1 MLVLPQQSPGSGD
14 TSILLVQIFVFYDVF
29 LCVKFHEIMLCLFR
43 WKTLLE
49 RKTDNILSP
58 IKARKGGS
66 AEKNL
71 RGIGMLKSDF
81 FISNVIFF

>member
-1 MLVLPQQSPGSGD
+1 
-14 TSILLVQIFVFYDVF
+14 
-29 LCVKFHEIMLCLFR
+29 MLCLFR

-66 AEKNL
+66 GEKNL